1 MTSVRMSGRSNFNSA
16 REASAASR
24 AAVRL
29 AEQRAQSEK
38 VAAEKARAEEA
49 ARAKQVMARANSTA
63 INEAVRVAE
72 AAATAG
78 PLLPGALLEEMREGR
93 LSKQAELLAE
103 VKSLAKEEVGTL
115 RYKLGE
121 AILQSG
127 KSIASL
133 IREWD
138 KNGDGVLSKIEFKQA
153 VRLNLVIKASNEEID
168 SIYDSFDTGGNG
180 NVKVLELRPAVK
192 EIFDHVRQVKEAEE
206 RLKSEASTM
215 SQLAVALDGCL
226 AAAKEWEALR
236 NEQWKLRNDTSL
248 ETRLSHAL
256 DKSTNGFMFALVR
269 DLSQKWGAD
278 EKGLIGKDPV
288 CKQIELL
295 KNKGEV
301 RIDGSA
307 EEVAEKIAAMFGRL
321 LGRQG
326 ATDPPLSAPGSTS
339 PQVQSDA
346 SATSVALRPMPPR
359 ERRRSRDDGLLDLP
373 AALQDLGKAKRE
385 QKAREQ
391 DLSMSVMKW
400 ETKAKELQVAYA
412 TNAARAD
419 KQIELTRALADAK
432 GELKRGTKSPV
443 AHFLTPAPE
452 TVKLT
457 SNLDSP
463 TSGGKGTDGLDSFF
477 DFGLA
482 PAAQDEMSPQKGRP
496 ES

>member
-1 MTSVRMSGRSNFNSA
+1 MTSVRMTGRSNFNSA

-78 PLLPGALLEEMREGR
+78 PLLPGALLEEMRVGR

-326 ATDPPLSAPGSTS
+326 ATD
-339 PQVQSDA
+339 
-346 SATSVALRPMPPR
+346 
-359 ERRRSRDDGLLDLP
+359 DGLLDLP

-432 GELKRGTKSPV
+432 GELKRGTNSPV